1 MGIIQR
7 VEQLIEADHVTEEE
21 ANMLFESMK
30 KMVDPKEMGSKFKV
44 MCIVHPSLEK
54 LVAGFP
60 ASSSQ
65 SS

>member
-7 VEQLIEADHVTEEE
+7 VEQLIDADHVTEEE

-30 KMVDPKEMGSKFKV
+30 KMVDPQEMGSKFKV
-44 MCIVHPSLEK
+44 MSIVHPSLEK

-60 ASSSQ
+60 ANASQ